1 MAKIGSRILE
11 TRLRKG
17 LTLDRIADDTN
28 ISVRFLSKI
37 ENDDF
42 TGFPGEPY
50 VVGFIRNYAD
60 YLGMEPEEIVALY
73 RRKEEDTPLPSL
85 AIPAETLESP
95 AAPAAPPSPPIV
107 ASPTVASSP
116 STLASP
122 TIAAPPSEKSPPAAE
137 TEKTGAVATVTAGAT
152 VAADIAGSDPE
163 EALSPAKAKR
173 TKKKPGPDATASGM
187 VRTQATDPV
196 PPPAHTAVPTTGST
210 HGSTKTASPRRVVH
224 KEAEA
229 KTPIQPQAVRQQKK
243 SPALTMRTG
252 ITGIAAILIVGSAI
266 LWIFAGGKT
275 SSVTSD
281 TKAKQPMEYRV
292 EGAPFEK
299 RLYIGDSLLVPLGDD
314 VYKIRLAS
322 IADTVNLETPFGPFK
337 LSLGEAGFID
347 PDKNGKPDAS
357 LIVGDF
363 EKNHQ
368 ASGALLRV
376 EFAPP
381 ETETQ
386 TQGEITISGNT
397 AAPQSTPAAADT
409 IILKSTRGPYP
420 FVVQV
425 TFRGN
430 CLFRYEADRK
440 EWVEKYYSK
449 GENITINVSS
459 ALTVWASNAQ
469 AAKLSFQATGG
480 KTADLEIG
488 APGEIAV
495 KNIGWSKADGTWA
508 LVSSNLD

>member
-11 TRLRKG
+11 TRLKKG

-60 YLGMEPEEIVALY
+60 YLGLKAEDIVALY
-73 RRKEEDTPLPSL
+73 RSKDEDVLPSTREQIAEKESLPPASPVVESVKNVNETAPVDMEGKDKEVTSPPPKTKKTRKKPASVAPDTMPLPSDVEPPKP
-85 AIPAETLESP
+85 AIQKEVAAEIPAP
-95 AAPAAPPSPPIV
+95 
-107 ASPTVASSP
+107 
-116 STLASP
+116 
-122 TIAAPPSEKSPPAAE
+122 
-137 TEKTGAVATVTAGAT
+137 
-152 VAADIAGSDPE
+152 VAATHKRLQIPARRAGIAGVF
-163 EALSPAKAKR
+163 AIIIV
-173 TKKKPGPDATASGM
+173 G
-187 VRTQATDPV
+187 
-196 PPPAHTAVPTTGST
+196 
-210 HGSTKTASPRRVVH
+210 
-224 KEAEA
+224 
-229 KTPIQPQAVRQQKK
+229 
-243 SPALTMRTG
+243 
-252 ITGIAAILIVGSAI
+252 AAIV
-266 LWIFAGGKT
+266 WIFAGGKS
-275 SSVTSD
+275 SSVNSNNQ
-281 TKAKQPMEYRV
+281 AKQTMEYRV
-292 EGAPFEK
+292 EGTPFEK
-299 RLYIGDSLLVPLGDD
+299 RLYVGDSLLVPLEND

-322 IADTVNLETPFGPFK
+322 ITETVNLETPFGPFK
-337 LSLGEAGFID
+337 LSLGEAGTID
-347 PDKNGKPDAS
+347 PDKNGAADAS
-357 LIVGDF
+357 IIVGDF
-363 EKNHQ
+363 EKNRE
-368 ASGALLRV
+368 ASGVLLRV
-376 EFAPP
+376 EYAPI
-381 ETETQ
+381 EAGAQ
-386 TQGEITISGNT
+386 VQGEITIPGNT
-397 AAPQSTPAAADT
+397 TSSQSPSPVADT
-409 IILKSTRGPYP
+409 VILKSSRGPYP

-449 GENITINVSS
+449 GESITVNVSS

-495 KNIGWSKADGTWA
+495 KKIGWSKAEGTWA